1 MKASSLRD
9 IILTLAAGGLEI
21 LERTTGRR
29 QEDIVAMCR
38 RLVHLKGEASAI
50 SLADK
55 ILTTYKS
62 LSTRNRLQFFER
74 LLTEFMPDRRRL
86 DDAIAAYQRD
96 PNANT
101 AAALQG
107 AAESP
112 RQELFRIL
120 NMGPDGTA
128 SIVAMRADL
137 RGFLVDNP
145 RLKPVDG
152 DMIHLLQSW
161 FNRGFL
167 RIERISWKT
176 PAFILEKLIEYESV
190 HEIRGWEDL
199 QRRLAEDRR
208 CFAFFHPALPDEP
221 LIFVEVALTRGL
233 PTAIQDVLSAKP
245 PDEHS
250 EFKRDAA
257 IFYSINNCQPGLA
270 GVSFS
275 NLIFNKRSSKLANG
289 TKVSQK

>member
-21 LERTTGRR
+21 FERTTGRR

-55 ILTTYKS
+55 ILTTYKG

-74 LLTEFMPDRRRL
+74 LLTEFMPDRRRP

-112 RQELFRIL
+112 RRERARSVDH
-120 NMGPDGTA
+120 GPDGA
-128 SIVAMRADL
+128 GSIVCV
-137 RGFLVDNP
+137 RGD
-145 RLKPVDG
+145 
-152 DMIHLLQSW
+152 
-161 FNRGFL
+161 
-167 RIERISWKT
+167 
-176 PAFILEKLIEYESV
+176 
-190 HEIRGWEDL
+190 
-199 QRRLAEDRR
+199 
-208 CFAFFHPALPDEP
+208 
-221 LIFVEVALTRGL
+221 
-233 PTAIQDVLSAKP
+233 
-245 PDEHS
+245 
-250 EFKRDAA
+250 
-257 IFYSINNCQPGLA
+257 
-270 GVSFS
+270 
-275 NLIFNKRSSKLANG
+275 
-289 TKVSQK
+289 